1 MSGTDSVVFL
11 LDDNGSVR
19 ETIRYLLESADVR
32 VETFANAEEF
42 FQRRSSDGPASL
54 MFDVRLPGMS
64 GPDALRALQRPGRPL
79 PTIVITGH
87 GDVPMFVEA
96 MRAGAIGFLLEPLR
110 AEELLDAIH
119 QALSEAAVARR
130 QRRELADLKRRYASL
145 TPREREVMAGVVCG
159 RLNKQIAGGLGTS
172 QATIKMHRAHVMR
185 KMQVRSVAEL
195 ARIGERLGL

>member
-64 GPDALRALQRPGRPL
+64 DPDALRALQRPGRPL
-79 PTIVITGH
+79 PTRKLPRQVDTAKLDSTG
-87 GDVPMFVEA
+87 
-96 MRAGAIGFLLEPLR
+96 
-110 AEELLDAIH
+110 
-119 QALSEAAVARR
+119 
-130 QRRELADLKRRYASL
+130 AS
-145 TPREREVMAGVVCG
+145 
-159 RLNKQIAGGLGTS
+159 GLGRNVSGGTWPRLS
-172 QATIKMHRAHVMR
+172 WG
-185 KMQVRSVAEL
+185 RSVL
-195 ARIGERLGL
+195 